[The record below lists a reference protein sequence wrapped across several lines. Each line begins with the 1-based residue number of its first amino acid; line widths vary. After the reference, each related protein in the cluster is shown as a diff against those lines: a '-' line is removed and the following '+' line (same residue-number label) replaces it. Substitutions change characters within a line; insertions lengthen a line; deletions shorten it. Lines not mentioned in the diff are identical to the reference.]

1 MLTRRAIVGPLAAG
15 GAAAAFGA
23 RALSP
28 AMERDGPTGPAL
40 GTVASARGILYGSA
54 TSTFQLRDADFAGVL
69 AREARILVAE
79 YEMKRSTIQPQAG
92 SYNFAPAD
100 ALLRFANDH
109 RMAMRGHTLVWHKSN
124 PPWLG
129 DALQSPRKE
138 AFLTGYI
145 ETIAA
150 RYRGQM
156 HSWDVVNEALAPGG
170 GRSDGLR
177 DTLWLKAFGPS
188 YIDLAFHAAR
198 SADPGALLVYN
209 DEGCEGGFAEHER
222 FRAVTLDFLE
232 GAIARGVPIGA
243 YGMQGHLQAFGP
255 KIDQAKLREF
265 LARLKALGLRIL
277 VTEHDVDDSGGTLD
291 VAARDRAVADAS
303 RRFLDV
309 VLDSDAALAVLTWGL
324 SDRFLDFPGMR
335 AAMMGYSPRT
345 LPLDAALAR
354 KPMWQTMAGV
364 FGSARHRLTAD

>member
-1 MLTRRAIVGPLAAG
+1 MLTRRAIIEPLAVG

-28 AMERDGPTGPAL
+28 AMERDAPPGPAL
-40 GTVASARGILYGSA
+40 GTLASTRGFLYGSA
-54 TSTFQLRDADFAGVL
+54 TSTFQLRKADFADVL

-79 YEMKRSTIQPQAG
+79 YEMKRSSIQPQAG
-92 SYNFAPAD
+92 TYNFAPAD
-100 ALLRFANDH
+100 ALLRFAQDH
-109 RMAMRGHTLVWHKSN
+109 RMAMRGHTLLWHKSN
-124 PPWLG
+124 PPWLE

-138 AFLTGYI
+138 AVLAGYI
-145 ETIAA
+145 ETLAA

-209 DEGCEGGFAEHER
+209 DEGCEGGFAVHER
-222 FRAVTLDFLE
+222 FRAATLDFLE
-232 GAIARGVPIGA
+232 RAIARGVPIGA

-255 KIDQAKLREF
+255 KIDQAKLRDF

-291 VAARDRAVADAS
+291 VAARDRAVADTS

-309 VLDSDAALAVLTWGL
+309 VLDSGATIAVLTWGL

-354 KPMWQTMAGV
+354 KPMWQAMART
-364 FGSARHRLTAD
+364 FGAARHALTAD